1 MIIDQGLKII
11 ELEFPDGSN
20 PPKSVIKQWL
30 KIVKDH
36 FGSPE
41 ELKKTSNEEA
51 ARLSSSYKGPKGIMK
66 HEGGVRNEE

>member
-1 MIIDQGLKII
+1 MIVESGLQII

-20 PPKSVIKQWL
+20 PPKSVIKTWL

-41 ELKKTSNEEA
+41 ELKKNKGSSEQREMEA
-51 ARLSSSYKGPKGIMK
+51 
-66 HEGGVRNEE
+66 